1 MKKAKLMLSVVTFIV
16 FLSSLA
22 LANGLN
28 LNSLGSRAL
37 AMGGAFVGLADDFS
51 AIFWNPAGIAQFK
64 QQSFG
69 FYGTGIMPSSKYKMD
84 VPVPG
89 VGTLTMVNAKSKS
102 KTYLGGLAAYYY
114 PVNEKMVAGFGVYSP
129 SGLGADWN
137 GADFASIS
145 EGGTYKWI
153 SSIGMITFSPAL
165 AYKINDNFYV
175 GGALNINY
183 GFMDI
188 AMHAGTATVPLPTPP
203 YFMEL
208 DLGQYEENMKGWGY
222 GATFGILVK
231 PSPKVSFGATYRT
244 ASKIK
249 FSGDASISNLSL
261 MGANDTSDLERE
273 VTWPMWFAAGVAFKP
288 LDNLTITGDVQWT
301 QWSKIDVMET
311 DFKDP
316 FWAAMMAQSGDDAR
330 KMYWDDATQVRF
342 GAEYRI
348 ENLAVRGGFYIDPS
362 PAPDRT
368 MNVLLPNYDF
378 NVLTFGLGYSL
389 NGLQLDFGFEYLMGK
404 EREVPF
410 EKTIMDP
417 NWESAMPGVY
427 NMNIAVPNI
436 SISYKF

>member
-1 MKKAKLMLSVVTFIV
+1 MKKTKLFISIVTFII

-51 AIFWNPAGIAQFK
+51 AIFWNPAGIAQFS
-64 QQSFG
+64 QQYFG
-69 FYGTGIMPSSKYKMD
+69 FYGTGIMPSGKYKMD

-114 PVNEKMVAGFGVYSP
+114 PINEKMVVGLGIYTP

-145 EGGTYKWI
+145 EGGTYKWMSFI
-153 SSIGMITFSPAL
+153 RMVTFSPAL
-165 AYKINDNFYV
+165 AYKINDKFYV
-175 GGALNINY
+175 GGTLNINY
-183 GFMDI
+183 GLMDI
-188 AMHAGTATVPLPTPP
+188 GMHAGTTEIPIPP
-203 YFMEL
+203 YEL
-208 DLGQYEENMKGWGY
+208 DLGQYEESMKGHGY

-261 MGANDTSDLERE
+261 LGFNDSSDLDRE
-273 VTWPMWFAAGVAFKP
+273 VTWPMWFGAGVAFKP
-288 LDNLTITGDVQWT
+288 LDNLTLTGDVQWT
-301 QWSKIDVMET
+301 QWSKIDVMKTE
-311 DFKDP
+311 FKDP
-316 FWAAMMAQSGDDAR
+316 YWAAMMAQSGDDLWN
-330 KMYWDDATQVRF
+330 MYWDDATQVRF
-342 GAEYRI
+342 GAEYRLNP
-348 ENLAVRGGFYIDPS
+348 NLAIRGGFYIDPS

-378 NVLTFGLGYSL
+378 NVITFGLGYSL

-404 EREVPF
+404 ERNIPL
-410 EKTIMDP
+410 EKTLMDP
-417 NWESAMPGVY
+417 NWESAMPGIY
-427 NMNIAVPNI
+427 NMNVAVPNI